1 MEYLNLLPLL
11 TDFGYGEEMDINRQ
25 MPKKGFRRDD
35 DGPHT
40 RPLFPLLVLICILP
54 SVTQG
59 FTPPSV
65 ASGLDE

>member
-1 MEYLNLLPLL
+1 MEYHRL

-35 DGPHT
+35 DGPNT
-40 RPLFPLLVLICILP
+40 RPLSPLLVLICILL
-54 SVTQG
+54 SMTQG

-65 ASGLDE
+65 VSGLAE